1 MNLRSIAT
9 ILELCQ
15 RPRRFSELK
24 HIVWWNNATISRHL
38 KLLIIMGLVEKQAI
52 LEGRKAHATYFTTEL
67 GVAVLRNLVANED
80 LEEKPGMSISLGVEL
95 G

>member
-9 ILELCQ
+9 ILMLCQ
-15 RPRRFSELK
+15 EPKRFNELRYA
-24 HIVWWNNATISRHL
+24 IWWNGATLSRHL
-38 KLLIIMGLVEKQAI
+38 KLLTVMGLVEKTTI
-52 LEGRKAHATYFTTEL
+52 LEGRKAHAAYLTSEL
-67 GVAVLRNLVANED
+67 GLAVLRNLVTNED